1 VREVLEGASA
11 ALYFSIV
18 QIPQINTQKRLAYE
32 VNVLGLQNVCEAAF
46 QSTTVK
52 GLVHSGTWHVFG
64 ERGLNGIVDE
74 SYGLRP
80 DRVED
85 RARLYALSKVIQEA
99 VVRFYDEMATGSGK
113 TFGVIRMGT
122 VLGAGMP
129 ETTAANLFIRNGLA
143 GQPLTPFR
151 HSMHRPMLYVD
162 IRDVC
167 EAYASYVKKTINAD
181 TAADG
186 GSLGHVVNLFWPKP
200 ITILELAEIV
210 QAEISQTTRGTIQP
224 QIKIEDKG
232 LPELFGEK
240 DKTMFAVDGAKAAT
254 FLGLKN
260 LISPQESLRTL
271 VAHYMGS

>member
-1 VREVLEGASA
+1 
-11 ALYFSIV
+11 
-18 QIPQINTQKRLAYE
+18 
-32 VNVLGLQNVCEAAF
+32 
-46 QSTTVK
+46 
-52 GLVHSGTWHVFG
+52 
-64 ERGLNGIVDE
+64 
-74 SYGLRP
+74 
-80 DRVED
+80 
-85 RARLYALSKVIQEA
+85 
-99 VVRFYDEMATGSGK
+99 
-113 TFGVIRMGT
+113 
-122 VLGAGMP
+122 
-129 ETTAANLFIRNGLA
+129 
-143 GQPLTPFR
+143 
-151 HSMHRPMLYVD
+151 MLYVD